1 VEIEKGGTKVDR
13 KWIYRVSGVVVALV
27 LFSGLQGW
35 AQSRS
40 GSNALVIT
48 HAFAVEKIMYGDI
61 LKVYIEAEDPQ
72 GEMVKIA
79 TVVDQAGYGRY
90 PTSWVYLKP
99 TDRKHF
105 KGYLQWNTF
114 SSKTP
119 FVSEWTQI
127 TLTVSV
133 SDKFGNESNALTF
146 PITFETGVK
155 RAASYPVPP
164 PFNQK
169 DVPRLGFINIDLI
182 DLTIIRGDD

>member
-1 VEIEKGGTKVDR
+1 MDR
-13 KWIYRVSGVVVALV
+13 KWTYWVSGVMIALV

-40 GSNALVIT
+40 GSNAPVVT
-48 HAFAVEKIMYGDI
+48 QAFTVEKIKYGDI
-61 LKVYIEAEDPQ
+61 LKVYIEADDPT
-72 GEMVKIA
+72 GNMFKIA

-114 SSKTP
+114 SSKTT
-119 FVSEWTQI
+119 FVSEWTPI

-133 SDKFGNESNALTF
+133 LDKFGNESKAFAF
-146 PITFETGVK
+146 PITFESGVK
-155 RAASYPVPP
+155 RASSYPVPS
-164 PFNQK
+164 PFDQS
-169 DVPRLGFINIDLI
+169 DVKKLGSIDIDLMDFSI
-182 DLTIIRGDD
+182 LRGAE

>member
-1 VEIEKGGTKVDR
+1 MKTKTNLRFLGIVLGVLLLG
-13 KWIYRVSGVVVALV
+13 VS
-27 LFSGLQGW
+27 QDW

-40 GSNALVIT
+40 GSNPPVIT
-48 HAFAVEKIMYGDI
+48 HAFTVEKIKYRDT

-79 TVVDQAGYGRY
+79 TVVDQTVSGRY

-119 FVSEWTQI
+119 YVSEWTPI

-133 SDKFGNESNALTF
+133 FDKSGNESNAFSF
-146 PITFETGVK
+146 PITFESGVK
-155 RAASYPVPP
+155 RASSYRVPS
-164 PFNQK
+164 PFDQS
-169 DVPRLGFINIDLI
+169 DVKKLGYINVELI
-182 DLTIIRGDD
+182 DFTILRE

>member
-1 VEIEKGGTKVDR
+1 MKTKTNLRFLGIVLGVLLLG
-13 KWIYRVSGVVVALV
+13 VS
-27 LFSGLQGW
+27 QDW

-40 GSNALVIT
+40 GLNPPVIT
-48 HAFAVEKIMYGDI
+48 HAFTVEKIKYGDI

-72 GEMVKIA
+72 GEMFKIA
-79 TVVDQAGYGRY
+79 TVVDQAGSGRY

-146 PITFETGVK
+146 PITFEAGVK